1 MRNKQRILTIVSI
14 AIAAVSIAIAAML
27 SSAPANAQTNSYYS
41 DSLCANIV
49 DSVRINNAALYEFR
63 GEAKEDLLDLA
74 MSRLES
80 DVIIVKYYESIEYIN
95 LINVE
100 IELLNEIYI
109 DHCEDK
115 SYD

>member
-1 MRNKQRILTIVSI
+1 MKSKYRILTIATVI
-14 AIAAVSIAIAAML
+14 ALSLLGLLAI
-27 SSAPANAQTNSYYS
+27 SPANAQTNSYYS

-49 DSVRINNAALYEFR
+49 DSVRLNNAMLDEFR
-63 GEAKEDLLDLA
+63 GEAKEDLIDLA
-74 MSRLES
+74 MIQTDSGVS
-80 DVIIVKYYESIEYIN
+80 IVKYYESIEYIN